1 MSDGPSPV
9 GPTVLGQVAPQFLLL
24 SVLAIGGVNAVTP
37 EIQRQVVD
45 LRHWMSAREFS
56 ELFAVAQATPGPNM
70 LIATVVGWR
79 VAGWLG
85 AIVATACMCGP
96 SSLIVFFVTRAWDRF
111 KGRPWRQIVQD
122 GMAPV
127 VVGLI
132 ASSGFI
138 LAKGAAVDWKS
149 VVLTIGGAVLV
160 WRTRLNP
167 LWALGAAAGLALAGI
182 I

>member
-1 MSDGPSPV
+1 MSSNPSP
-9 GPTVLGQVAPQFLLL
+9 LSQVAPQFLLL

-79 VAGWLG
+79 VAGALG
-85 AIVATACMCGP
+85 AVVATLCMCGP
-96 SSLIVFFVTRAWDRF
+96 SSLIVYVVTRAWDRF
-111 KGRPWRQIVQD
+111 KGRPWRQILQD

-138 LAKGAAVDWKS
+138 LAKGAAVDWKDL
-149 VVLTIGGAVLV
+149 VLTAGGAALV

-167 LWALGAAAGLALAGI
+167 LWALGVAAALGVAGVV
-182 I
+182 

>member
-1 MSDGPSPV
+1 MNGVPPI
-9 GPTVLGQVAPQFLLL
+9 GQVALQFLLL

-56 ELFAVAQATPGPNM
+56 ELFAVAQATPGPNL
-70 LIATVVGWR
+70 LIATLVGWR
-79 VAGWLG
+79 VAGVPG
-85 AIVATACMCGP
+85 AAIATLCMCGP
-96 SSLIVFFVTRAWDRF
+96 SSVVVYTVTRAWDRF
-111 KGRPWRQIVQD
+111 KDRPWRQIVQA

-132 ASSGFI
+132 GTSGYV
-138 LAKGAAVDWKS
+138 LAKGADADWKG
-149 VVLTIGGAVLV
+149 VALTLLGAFAV

-167 LWALGAAAGLALAGI
+167 LWALGVAAALGVAGVV
-182 I
+182 